1 MAGDSMQKKKGR
13 VRPPR
18 VHITYDVE
26 IGGAQVKKE
35 IPFTV
40 GVLADLGG
48 KQKAPPKKL
57 KDRNF
62 VEIDR
67 ENFNDVLGKIK
78 PRLAYKV
85 ANTMSAD
92 GGELS
97 IELNMSSMKD
107 FEPEAVV
114 KQIDPLRQLLEVR
127 DKLKDLES
135 RTEGN
140 DRLAEQLD
148 MILESSSVRDK
159 LKQELSVGGAEAGDA
174 GGGGEA
180 GGGDAPAPE
189 GGGDPAA
196 DAPTD
201 EGGS

>member
-1 MAGDSMQKKKGR
+1 MSESMQTKKGR

-26 IGGAQVKKE
+26 IGGAEQKKE
-35 IPFTV
+35 IPFVV
-40 GVLADLGG
+40 GVVADLAG

-57 KDRNF
+57 KDRSF

-85 ANTMSAD
+85 DNTLQGD
-92 GGELS
+92 GSELS
-97 IELNMSSMKD
+97 VELEFKNMGD
-107 FEPEAVV
+107 FEPDKVARQV
-114 KQIDPLRQLLEVR
+114 DPLRDLLDIR
-127 DKLKDLES
+127 NKLKDLEG

-148 MILESSSVRDK
+148 EILSNADVREK
-159 LKQELSVGGAEAGDA
+159 LKSTLNVGAEAQA
-174 GGGGEA
+174 APSEGEA
-180 GGGDAPAPE
+180 EAPATESAAE
-189 GGGDPAA
+189 GSEET
-196 DAPTD
+196 PTEGEASA

>member
-1 MAGDSMQKKKGR
+1 MPGDSMQKKKGR

-26 IGGAQVKKE
+26 IGGAEVKKE

-40 GVLADLGG
+40 GVLADLSG
-48 KQKAPPKKL
+48 KQKEPSKKL
-57 KDRNF
+57 KDRKF

-78 PRLAYKV
+78 PRLAFKV
-85 ANTMSAD
+85 DNTMTPE

-97 IELNMSSMKD
+97 VELNMKSMGD

-114 KQIDPLRQLLEVR
+114 QQIDPLRELLEVR
-127 DKLKDLES
+127 NKLKDLEG

-148 MILESSSVRDK
+148 MILESTDVRDK
-159 LKQELSVGGAEAGDA
+159 LKQELSVGDSPESESPPADPSAGPSA
-174 GGGGEA
+174 GPEEP
-180 GGGDAPAPE
+180 PADDTPPAE
-189 GGGDPAA
+189 GGA
-196 DAPTD
+196 
-201 EGGS
+201 